1 MVQEGLELDLLTYT
15 TLIKGLASK
24 GLMVEARQ
32 VFDKML
38 RREIRPDL
46 AVFDLLIRA
55 YEKKGDMAAAS
66 ELLLDMQTRGLVIV
80 LSVEDCSKQCD
91 SEYGVARFKSH
102 RLPPTSPKNL
112 LKSVT
117 LDLVRLE
124 SSHQLGPE

>member
-1 MVQEGLELDLLTYT
+1 MKTKMVQEGLELDLLTYT

-32 VFDKML
+32 VFDEML

-91 SEYGVARFKSH
+91 SEVSC
-102 RLPPTSPKNL
+102 T
-112 LKSVT
+112 
-117 LDLVRLE
+117 
-124 SSHQLGPE
+124 